1 MVHSEENLW
10 LEPAVSNPVLF
21 VTNDF
26 GPRAGGIETFII
38 GLIERRPFGQTIV
51 YTSSQPHS
59 EQYDADW
66 LTNYG
71 VRVIRDRSKILL
83 PTPRVLFHIKKI
95 IRAEGIETAAFG
107 AAAPLGL
114 LSAGMKRAGVKRTV
128 ALTHG
133 HEVWWAKVFPFNL
146 LLRRIGSTVDALTYL
161 GEFTRNAISKGLTV
175 KAQRS
180 MVKIAPGIDID
191 HFIPTDASVVR
202 ESLGIAEK
210 KVIVSVGRLVHRK
223 GQDHLIEAMPEIL
236 KSVPSAHLLLVG
248 EGPYRQHL
256 QKLVTENKLE
266 SAVTFIGRIH
276 YKELPIYICAGDIF
290 AMPSRSRLMGLE
302 VEGLGIVY
310 LEASAC
316 GLPVL
321 AGNSGGAPDA
331 VVEGET
337 GLVVD
342 GTDNQ
347 QIATAAIELLSNV
360 EASHKMGIVGR
371 QWIIDNWR
379 WEIWAKDFEALLNK

>member
-1 MVHSEENLW
+1 MVHSEENHS

-38 GLIERRPFGQTIV
+38 GLIQRRPFGQTIV
-51 YTSSQPHS
+51 YTSFQDSS

-66 LTNYG
+66 MTNYG
-71 VRVIRDRSKILL
+71 VRVIRDRAKILL
-83 PTPRVLFHIKKI
+83 PTPRVAIHLRAVIKK
-95 IRAEGIETAAFG
+95 EGITTAAFG

-114 LSAGMKRAGVKRTV
+114 LSASMKRAGVTRTV

-133 HEVWWAKVFPFNL
+133 HEVWWATVFPFNL
-146 LLRRIGSTVDALTYL
+146 LLRRIGSTVDVLTYL
-161 GEFTRNAISKGLTV
+161 GDFTRAAISKGIST

-180 MVKIAPGIDID
+180 MVKIAPGIDVD
-191 HFIPTDASVVR
+191 HFIPTDASALR
-202 ESLGIAEK
+202 ESLGIAKK

-223 GQDHLIEAMPEIL
+223 GQDHLIESMPEIL
-236 KSVPSAHLLLVG
+236 KSVPDGHLLLIG
-248 EGPYRQHL
+248 EGPYRDHL
-256 QKLVTENKLE
+256 QKLVDKHNLQ
-266 SAVTFIGRIH
+266 SSVTFIGRIQ
-276 YKELPIYICAGDIF
+276 YKDLPLYLCAGDIF

-310 LEASAC
+310 LEASSC
-316 GLPVL
+316 GLPVV

-331 VVEGET
+331 VVQNKT

-342 GTDNQ
+342 GTDNN
-347 QIATAAIELLSNV
+347 QIAAAAIELLTNST
-360 EASHKMGIVGR
+360 ESQLMGVTGR
-371 QWIIDNWR
+371 QWIVENWR
-379 WEIWAKDFEALLNK
+379 WDIWSKDFESVLNK

>member
-1 MVHSEENLW
+1 MDRWEENHW
-10 LEPAVSNPVLF
+10 LELAVSSPVLF

-38 GLIERRPFGQTIV
+38 GLIERRPVGQTIV
-51 YTSSQPHS
+51 YTSAQANS

-66 LTNYG
+66 LAQYG

-83 PTPRVLFHIKKI
+83 PTPRVAFHLKKI
-95 IRAEGIETAAFG
+95 IRKEGITTAAFG
-107 AAAPLGL
+107 SAAPLGL
-114 LSAGMKRAGVKRTV
+114 LSAGMKRAGVVRTV

-146 LLRRIGSTVDALTYL
+146 LLRRIGSTVDVLTYL
-161 GEFTRNAISKGLTV
+161 GEFTRSAISKGLTA
-175 KAQRS
+175 KAQAS
-180 MVKIAPGIDID
+180 MVKIAPGIDVE
-191 HFIPTDASVVR
+191 HFIPTDVTVLR
-202 ESLGIAEK
+202 NSLGLSDK

-236 KSVPSAHLLLVG
+236 KSIPQAHLLLVG
-248 EGPYRQHL
+248 EGPYREHL
-256 QKLVTENKLE
+256 QTLVKKHNLE
-266 SAVTFIGRIH
+266 ASVTFIGRIQ
-276 YKELPIYICAGDIF
+276 YKDLPTYICVGDIF

-310 LEASAC
+310 LEASSC

-321 AGNSGGAPDA
+321 AGDSGGAPDA
-331 VVEGET
+331 LVQNET

-342 GTDNQ
+342 GTDDQ
-347 QIATAAIELLSNV
+347 QIATAAIKLLTDIELSK
-360 EASHKMGIVGR
+360 KMGLTGR

-379 WEIWAKDFEALLNK
+379 WEIWSKDFEKLLNK

>member
-1 MVHSEENLW
+1 MVHSEENHS

-38 GLIERRPFGQTIV
+38 GLIQRRPFGQTIV
-51 YTSSQPHS
+51 YTSFQDNS

-71 VRVIRDRSKILL
+71 VRVIRDRTKILL
-83 PTPRVLFHIKKI
+83 PTPRVAFHLRAIIKK
-95 IRAEGIETAAFG
+95 EGITTAAFG

-114 LSAGMKRAGVKRTV
+114 LSASMKRAGVTRTV

-133 HEVWWAKVFPFNL
+133 HEVWWARVFPFNL
-146 LLRRIGSTVDALTYL
+146 LLRRVGSTVDVLTYL
-161 GEFTRNAISKGLTV
+161 GDFTRAAISKGIST

-180 MVKIAPGIDID
+180 MVKIAPGIDVD
-191 HFIPTDASVVR
+191 HFSPIDSSALR
-202 ESLGIAEK
+202 ESLGIAKK

-223 GQDHLIEAMPEIL
+223 GQDHLVESMPEIL
-236 KSVPSAHLLLVG
+236 KSVPDGHLLLIG
-248 EGPYRQHL
+248 EGPYRDHL
-256 QKLVTENKLE
+256 QKLVDKHNLH
-266 SAVTFIGRIH
+266 SSVTFIGRIQ
-276 YKELPIYICAGDIF
+276 YKDLPLYLCAGDIF

-310 LEASAC
+310 LEASSC

-331 VVEGET
+331 VVQSKT

-342 GTDNQ
+342 GTDNN
-347 QIATAAIELLSNV
+347 QIAAAAIELLTNST
-360 EASHKMGIVGR
+360 ESQLMGVTGR
-371 QWIIDNWR
+371 QWIVENWR
-379 WEIWAKDFEALLNK
+379 WDIWSKDFESVLNK

>member
-1 MVHSEENLW
+1 MVHSEENHS

-38 GLIERRPFGQTIV
+38 GLIQRRPIGQTIV
-51 YTSSQPHS
+51 YTSFQDNS

-66 LTNYG
+66 MTNYG
-71 VRVIRDRSKILL
+71 VRVIRDRAKILL
-83 PTPRVLFHIKKI
+83 PTPRVAIHLRAVIKK
-95 IRAEGIETAAFG
+95 EGITTAAFG

-114 LSAGMKRAGVKRTV
+114 LSASMKRAGVTRTV

-133 HEVWWAKVFPFNL
+133 HEVWWATVFPFNL
-146 LLRRIGSTVDALTYL
+146 LLRRIGSTVDVLTYL
-161 GEFTRNAISKGLTV
+161 GDFTRAAISKGIST

-180 MVKIAPGIDID
+180 MVKIAPGIDVD
-191 HFIPTDASVVR
+191 HFIPTDASALR
-202 ESLGIAEK
+202 ESLGIAKK

-223 GQDHLIEAMPEIL
+223 GQDHLVESMPEIL
-236 KSVPSAHLLLVG
+236 KSVPDGHLLLIG
-248 EGPYRQHL
+248 EGPYRDHL
-256 QKLVTENKLE
+256 QKLVDKHNLQ
-266 SAVTFIGRIH
+266 SSVTFIGRIQ
-276 YKELPIYICAGDIF
+276 YKDLPLYLCAGDIF

-310 LEASAC
+310 LEASSC
-316 GLPVL
+316 GLPVV

-331 VVEGET
+331 VVQNKT

-342 GTDNQ
+342 GTDNN
-347 QIATAAIELLSNV
+347 QIAAAAIELLTNST
-360 EASHKMGIVGR
+360 ESQLMGVTGR
-371 QWIIDNWR
+371 QWIVENWR
-379 WEIWAKDFEALLNK
+379 WDIWSKDFESVLNK

>member
-1 MVHSEENLW
+1 
-10 LEPAVSNPVLF
+10 

-51 YTSSQPHS
+51 YTSSQPNS
-59 EQYDADW
+59 EQYDAEW
-66 LTNYG
+66 LNNYG

-83 PTPRVLFHIKKI
+83 PTPRVLFHLKKI
-95 IRAEGIETAAFG
+95 IRNEGIRTAAFG

-114 LSAGMKRAGVKRTV
+114 LSTGMKRAGVKRTV

-161 GEFTRNAISKGLTV
+161 GEFTRNAISKGLTG
-175 KAQRS
+175 KAQAS
-180 MVKIAPGIDID
+180 MVKIAPGIDVD
-191 HFIPTDASVVR
+191 HFIPTDASGVR
-202 ESLGIAEK
+202 KSLGIAEK

-236 KSVPSAHLLLVG
+236 RSIPSAHLLLVG
-248 EGPYRQHL
+248 EGPYREHL
-256 QKLVTENKLE
+256 QKLVIEHRLEN
-266 SAVTFIGRIH
+266 SVTFIGRIQ
-276 YKELPIYICAGDIF
+276 YKDLPTYICAGDIF

-331 VVEGET
+331 VLQNTT

-342 GTDNQ
+342 GTDNK
-347 QIATAAIELLSNV
+347 QISTAAIELLSNV
-360 EASHKMGIVGR
+360 ESSHTMGVAGR

>member
-51 YTSSQPHS
+51 YTNAQPNS

-83 PTPRVLFHIKKI
+83 PTPRVLFHLKKI
-95 IRAEGIETAAFG
+95 ILNEGIETAVFG

-133 HEVWWAKVFPFNL
+133 HEVWWAKVFPFNF

-161 GEFTRNAISKGLTV
+161 GEFTRNAISKGLTAT
-175 KAQRS
+175 AQAS
-180 MVKIAPGIDID
+180 MVKIAPGIDVD
-191 HFIPTDASVVR
+191 HFVPTDASAVR
-202 ESLGIAEK
+202 ASLGIAEK

-248 EGPYRQHL
+248 EGPYREHL

-266 SAVTFIGRIH
+266 TAVTFIGRIH

-342 GTDNQ
+342 GTNNQ

>member
-1 MVHSEENLW
+1 MEL
-10 LEPAVSNPVLF
+10 AVSNPVLF

-38 GLIERRPFGQTIV
+38 GLIQRRPFGQTIV
-51 YTSSQPHS
+51 YTSFQENS
-59 EQYDADW
+59 ERYDADW

-83 PTPRVLFHIKKI
+83 PTPRVAFHLRNIVKS
-95 IRAEGIETAAFG
+95 EGITTAAFG

-114 LSAGMKRAGVKRTV
+114 LSASIKRAGVRRTV

-146 LLRRIGSTVDALTYL
+146 LLRRIGSTVDVLTYL
-161 GEFTRNAISKGLTV
+161 GEFTRIAISQGLTAPA
-175 KAQRS
+175 KRA
-180 MVKIAPGIDID
+180 MVKIAPGIDVE
-191 HFIPTDASVVR
+191 HFLPTDASALR
-202 ESLGIAEK
+202 KSLGLTEK

-223 GQDHLIEAMPEIL
+223 GQDRLIEAMPEIL
-236 KSVPSAHLLLVG
+236 KTVSNAHLLLVG
-248 EGPYRQHL
+248 EGPHRDHL
-256 QKLVTENKLE
+256 QKLIQKHRLEGSVTL
-266 SAVTFIGRIH
+266 IGRID
-276 YKELPIYICAGDIF
+276 YKDLPLYICVGDIF

-321 AGNSGGAPDA
+321 AGNSGGVPDA
-331 VVEGET
+331 VVQNET

-342 GTDNQ
+342 GTNNKE
-347 QIATAAIELLSNV
+347 IADAAIELLTKVDLSK
-360 EASHKMGIVGR
+360 KMGTAGRRWIVE
-371 QWIIDNWR
+371 NWR
-379 WEIWAKDFEALLNK
+379 WEIWSRSFEDLLNK

>member
-1 MVHSEENLW
+1 MAVNNW
-10 LEPAVSNPVLF
+10 LETAVSNPVLF

-38 GLIERRPFGQTIV
+38 GLIQRRPYGQTIV
-51 YTSSQPHS
+51 YTSSQEGS
-59 EQYDADW
+59 AQFDAEW
-66 LTNYG
+66 LANYG

-83 PTPRVLFHIKKI
+83 PTPRVLFHLKKI
-95 IRAEGIETAAFG
+95 IRKEGITTAAFG

-114 LSAGMKRAGVKRTV
+114 LSAGMKRYGVKRTV

-146 LLRRIGSTVDALTYL
+146 MLRRIGSTVDVLTYL
-161 GEFTRNAISKGLTV
+161 GEFTRNAISKGLTT
-175 KAQRS
+175 KAQVS
-180 MVKIAPGIDID
+180 MVKIAPGIDVN
-191 HFIPTDASVVR
+191 HFLPTDATAIR
-202 ESLGIAEK
+202 HSLGLAEK

-223 GQDHLIEAMPEIL
+223 GQDHLIQSLPEIL
-236 KSVPSAHLLLVG
+236 NSVADAHLLLVG
-248 EGPYRQHL
+248 DGPYRDHL
-256 QKLVTENKLE
+256 QKLVKRHNLE
-266 SAVTFIGRIH
+266 SAVTFIGRIQ
-276 YKELPIYICAGDIF
+276 YKDLPMYLCAGDIF

-331 VVEGET
+331 VLLNKT
-337 GLVVD
+337 GLVVN
-342 GTDNQ
+342 GTDNK
-347 QIATAAIELLSNV
+347 QIAKAAIELLTNV
-360 EASHKMGIVGR
+360 ESSQRMGLAGR

-379 WEIWAKDFEALLNK
+379 WEIWSKDFEDLLNK

>member
-1 MVHSEENLW
+1 M
-10 LEPAVSNPVLF
+10 F

-51 YTSSQPHS
+51 YTSFQKGS

-66 LTNYG
+66 LTKHG
-71 VRVIRDRSKILL
+71 VRVIRDRSTILL
-83 PTPRVLFHIKKI
+83 PTPRVALNLKKI
-95 IRAEGIETAAFG
+95 IRSNAITTAAFG

-114 LSAGMKRAGVKRTV
+114 LSASMKRAGVSRTI

-133 HEVWWAKVFPFNL
+133 HEVWWAKVFPFHL
-146 LLRRIGSTVDALTYL
+146 LLRRIGSTVDVVTYL
-161 GEFTRNAISKGLTV
+161 GEFTRAAISKGLSTP
-175 KAQRS
+175 AQRA

-191 HFIPTDASVVR
+191 HFVPTDAAALR
-202 ESLGIAEK
+202 NSLGLADK

-223 GQDHLIEAMPEIL
+223 GQDNLIEAMPEIL
-236 KSVPSAHLLLVG
+236 ASVPNAHLLLVG
-248 EGPYRQHL
+248 EGPYRDHL
-256 QKLVTENKLE
+256 QKLVTQHGVEA
-266 SAVTFIGRIH
+266 AVTFIGRVQ
-276 YKELPIYICAGDIF
+276 YKELPMYFCAGDIF

-331 VVEGET
+331 VVHNQT

-342 GTDNQ
+342 GTDSK
-347 QIATAAIELLSNV
+347 QIAAGAVQLLTDLES
-360 EASHKMGIVGR
+360 SQKMGAVGR

-379 WEIWAKDFEALLNK
+379 WEIWSKDFESLLNK

>member
-1 MVHSEENLW
+1 MDRWEENHW
-10 LEPAVSNPVLF
+10 LELAVSSPVLF

-38 GLIERRPFGQTIV
+38 GLIERRPVGQTIV
-51 YTSSQPHS
+51 YTSAQTNS

-66 LTNYG
+66 LAQYG

-83 PTPRVLFHIKKI
+83 PTPRVAFHLKKI
-95 IRAEGIETAAFG
+95 IRKEGITTAAFG

-114 LSAGMKRAGVKRTV
+114 LSAGMKRAGVVRTV

-146 LLRRIGSTVDALTYL
+146 LLRRIGSTVDVLTYL
-161 GEFTRNAISKGLTV
+161 GEFTRSAISKGLTA
-175 KAQRS
+175 KAQAS
-180 MVKIAPGIDID
+180 MVKIAPGIDVE
-191 HFIPTDASVVR
+191 HFIPTDVTVLR
-202 ESLGIAEK
+202 NSLGLSDK

-236 KSVPSAHLLLVG
+236 KSIPQAHLLLVG
-248 EGPYRQHL
+248 EGPYREHL
-256 QKLVTENKLE
+256 QTLVKKHNLE
-266 SAVTFIGRIH
+266 ASVTFIGRIQ
-276 YKELPIYICAGDIF
+276 YKDLPTYICVGDIF

-310 LEASAC
+310 LEASSC

-321 AGNSGGAPDA
+321 AGDSGGAPDA
-331 VVEGET
+331 LVQNET

-342 GTDNQ
+342 GTDDQ
-347 QIATAAIELLSNV
+347 QIATAAIKLLTDIELSK
-360 EASHKMGIVGR
+360 KMGLTGR

-379 WEIWAKDFEALLNK
+379 WEIWSKDFEKLLNK

>member
-1 MVHSEENLW
+1 
-10 LEPAVSNPVLF
+10 LEPAVSNPILV

-51 YTSSQPHS
+51 YTSSQSNS
-59 EQYDADW
+59 EQYDAEW
-66 LTNYG
+66 LADYG

-83 PTPRVLFHIKKI
+83 PTPRVAFHLKKI
-95 IRAEGIETAAFG
+95 IRNEGIRTAAFG

-114 LSAGMKRAGVKRTV
+114 LSAGMKRAGVVRTV

-146 LLRRIGSTVDALTYL
+146 LLRRIGSTVDVLTYL
-161 GEFTRNAISKGLTV
+161 GEFTRSAISKGLTA
-175 KAQRS
+175 KAQAS
-180 MVKIAPGIDID
+180 MVKIAPGIDVD
-191 HFIPTDASVVR
+191 HFVPTDSSVLR
-202 ESLGIAEK
+202 NSLGLKEK

-236 KSVPSAHLLLVG
+236 KRVPQAHLLLVG
-248 EGPYRQHL
+248 EGPYRDHL
-256 QKLVTENKLE
+256 QKLVKKHNLE
-266 SAVTFIGRIH
+266 AAVTFIGRIH
-276 YKELPIYICAGDIF
+276 YQDLPTYICVGDIF
-290 AMPSRSRLMGLE
+290 AMPCRSRLMGLE

-310 LEASAC
+310 LEASSC

-331 VVEGET
+331 VVQNET
-337 GLVVD
+337 GLVVN
-342 GTDNQ
+342 GTNDQ
-347 QIATAAIELLSNV
+347 QIATSAIQLLTNV
-360 EASHKMGIVGR
+360 KASQKMGAVGR
-371 QWIIDNWR
+371 QWIVDNWR
-379 WEIWAKDFEALLNK
+379 WEIWSKDFETLLNQ